1 MMKRTPPSFLETWR
15 CWFLIFVDGDVI
27 EPKVAGDTKLEQ
39 LFEGSAVF
47 AKCFLNRFC

>member
-1 MMKRTPPSFLETWR
+1 MKKNTSEFLETWR
-15 CWFLIFVDGDVI
+15 CWFLIFVDGYVVY
-27 EPKVAGDTKLEQ
+27 PNVAADAKPEQ